1 MKVGDLVVCPTCVDP
16 DETGFIVEP
25 ERDDGRIGVM
35 WTDVTPSGHICFE
48 PVDILKVVNHD

>member
-1 MKVGDLVVCPTCVDP
+1 MCPTCVDP
-16 DETGFIVEP
+16 DETGLIVEP